1 MTTTNVALITGS
13 TSGIGLECAR
23 ILAQKKYNLLL
34 ISNEPQKLEEL
45 QAEFSSV
52 YDVKV
57 FTLYQ
62 DLSTLD
68 AAETVYHYVLQ
79 NKLEV
84 EILINNAGFFFFSE
98 VVQASP
104 DKASKMIQLHIH
116 TTSLLCLYMGRHMKE
131 RGHGYIMNVS
141 SISAFKD
148 FPGIAF
154 YGASK
159 KFIKGFTR
167 SLRTEMKY
175 YGVKVT
181 ALCPGA
187 TATNLYDPN
196 VIDVKKGMR
205 YGIMMTA
212 AEVAH
217 AGIRGLFANRAIV
230 IPGFLT
236 KVMTLGSI
244 LTPHWAIYLVRKRWK
259 KLFDPS

>member
-13 TSGIGLECAR
+13 TSGIGLECAK

-34 ISNEPQKLEEL
+34 ISNEPNKLDEL
-45 QAEFSSV
+45 QIEFSSI
-52 YDVKV
+52 YGIKV
-57 FTLYQ
+57 FALYQ

-68 AAETVYHYVLQ
+68 AAQSVYQYVLQ

-84 EILINNAGFFFFSE
+84 EILINNAGFFFFGE

-104 DKASKMIQLHIH
+104 EKASKMILLHIH
-116 TTSLLCLYMGRHMKE
+116 TTSLLCLYIGRHMKE
-131 RGHGYIMNVS
+131 RGRGYIMNVS

-154 YGASK
+154 YASSK

-212 AEVAH
+212 AEVAD
-217 AGIRGLFANRAIV
+217 AGIRGLFSNRAVI
-230 IPGFLT
+230 IPGLLT
-236 KVMTLGSI
+236 KIMTFLSI
-244 LTPHWAIYLVRKRWK
+244 ITPYWIIYLARKRWK
-259 KLFDPS
+259 SLFDQT

>member
-1 MTTTNVALITGS
+1 MTTTPVALITGS

-23 ILAQKKYNLLL
+23 ILAKKKYNVLLV
-34 ISNEPQKLEEL
+34 SNEPQKLEEL
-45 QAEFSSV
+45 QSEFSTV
-52 YDVKV
+52 YGVQV

-84 EILINNAGFFFFSE
+84 EILINNAGFFFFGE
-98 VVQASP
+98 VVQSSP
-104 DKASKMIQLHIH
+104 ENASKMIHLHIH

-131 RGHGYIMNVS
+131 RGQGYIMNVS

-154 YGASK
+154 YATSK

-196 VIDVKKGMR
+196 VIDLKKGMR
-205 YGIMMTA
+205 YGIMMAA
-212 AEVAH
+212 AEVAE
-217 AGIRGLFANRAIV
+217 AGIRGMFNNRAVI
-230 IPGFLT
+230 IPGILT
-236 KVMTLGSI
+236 KIMTWLSM
-244 LTPHWAIYLVRKRWK
+244 LTPHWAIYLARKRWR
-259 KLFDPS
+259 KLFDKP